1 MWFPILSNRGGGT
14 GSKVADGAAGR
25 PGCQETCIMP
35 RAGVHFSNEVRVKN
49 SMMRSF
55 VVLSLL
61 IVALAGCRQEKTVE
75 TTTAV
80 TQTIAPASAP
90 SAPNGSDA
98 MTQTVDVEDSRSEA
112 EGGTLTTSG
121 SSGSVPPAATTS
133 VKPAPPKAS
142 AKKKP

>member
-1 MWFPILSNRGGGT
+1 
-14 GSKVADGAAGR
+14 
-25 PGCQETCIMP
+25 MP

-49 SMMRSF
+49 STMRSF

-61 IVALAGCRQEKTVE
+61 IVALAGCRREKAVE

-121 SSGSVPPAATTS
+121 SGSVPPAATTS
-133 VKPAPPKAS
+133 AKPAPPKAS